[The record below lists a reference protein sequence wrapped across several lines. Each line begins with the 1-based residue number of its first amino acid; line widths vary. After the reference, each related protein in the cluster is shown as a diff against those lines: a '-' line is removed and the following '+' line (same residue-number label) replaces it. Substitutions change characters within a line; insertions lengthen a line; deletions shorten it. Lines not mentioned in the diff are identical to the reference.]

1 MTSAIK
7 SIDLIEGVLV
17 CCGTCENEAFFSVRD
32 TDMEEVEALALDS
45 QGWGET
51 GRCPVCERSRAAE
64 DRGDSD
70 RKAIMEGSFAR

>member
-1 MTSAIK
+1 
-7 SIDLIEGVLV
+7 
-17 CCGTCENEAFFSVRD
+17 VRD

-70 RKAIMEGSFAR
+70 RKAIMEGSFA